1 MSVLEDHEMP
11 YAACKACT
19 DQSDLQRIAA
29 IAFALGLAACSTVP
43 QPVEQIDAA
52 RAALSQAQ
60 PVAVSDGAAELR
72 LAQYKLARA
81 EQEIQRGN
89 NTEARIF
96 AEQAE
101 VDAKYAWTL
110 AESARMQ
117 RTAAEVNQSV
127 RSLREEAD
135 RRSK

>member
-1 MSVLEDHEMP
+1 MR
-11 YAACKACT
+11 YATCKACT
-19 DQSDLQRIAA
+19 DLSDLQGIAA
-29 IAFALGLAACSTVP
+29 IVLALGLAACSSTP

-60 PVAVSDGAAELR
+60 PVAVSDGASELR

-81 EQEIQRGN
+81 EQEMQRGN
-89 NTEARIF
+89 NTDARIF

-117 RTAAEVNQSV
+117 RTAAQVNQSV
-127 RSLREEAD
+127 RSLQDELD

>member
-1 MSVLEDHEMP
+1 MP

-19 DQSDLQRIAA
+19 HLSDLQRIAA
-29 IAFALGLAACSTVP
+29 VALVLGLAACNSTP

-60 PVAVSDGAAELR
+60 PVAVSDGAPELR

-81 EQEIQRGN
+81 EQEMQRGN
-89 NTEARIF
+89 NTDARIF

-117 RTAAEVNQSV
+117 RTAAEVDRNV
-127 RSLREEAD
+127 RALREELD
-135 RRSK
+135 RRAK

>member
-1 MSVLEDHEMP
+1 MP

-19 DQSDLQRIAA
+19 HLSELQRIAA
-29 IAFALGLAACSTVP
+29 IALVLGLAACSSTP

-52 RAALSQAQ
+52 RAALLQAR

-81 EQEIQRGN
+81 EQEMKHGN
-89 NTEARIF
+89 NTDARIF

-117 RTAAEVNQSV
+117 RTAAGVDHKV
-127 RSLREEAD
+127 RALREELD
-135 RRSK
+135 RRAK